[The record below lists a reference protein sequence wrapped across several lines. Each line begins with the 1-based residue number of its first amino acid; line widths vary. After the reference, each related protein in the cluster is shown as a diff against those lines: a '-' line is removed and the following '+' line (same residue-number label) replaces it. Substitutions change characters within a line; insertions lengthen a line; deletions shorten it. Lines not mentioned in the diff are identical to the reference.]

1 MLSLTNKTIGRSTKR
16 VKDLITHTWITTT
29 LIPVHKNIC
38 HIELYRDV
46 YSSTYVYIY
55 TLLLQKLD
63 HTISINLN
71 FVFKFLLKVIL

>member
-1 MLSLTNKTIGRSTKR
+1 MLSLTNKTIGRSIKR

-55 TLLLQKLD
+55 IYIHYFYKNWITQYPL
-63 HTISINLN
+63 I
-71 FVFKFLLKVIL
+71 